1 MGKPSTYEE
10 AGVDIDAEA
19 AAVEAIRR
27 TLSKYGV
34 TPEGVEVL
42 EDIGHYAAVLDVG
55 GTLYTFNVDGVG
67 SKVLVAQL
75 VDRYD
80 TVGVDAIAMNAND
93 AVCLGAR
100 PVAFLDYLAVEKPDP
115 EVAAEIAEG
124 LGKGAKEA
132 GAPVVGGELATLPEI
147 IRGEEEG
154 KGFDLVVACLGIV
167 EHGPVTGE
175 EVKPGDALVG
185 LRSSGI
191 HSNGLTLARKVLL
204 SEYDPWDEL
213 PHGETVADELLKPT
227 RIYVRPVL
235 EALEACEVHGIA
247 HITGG
252 GLENLTRL
260 RDDVAYVVS
269 DPPEP
274 HPVFEEIRRL
284 GNVPLDEMYRTFN
297 MGVGMVLVVPEEEA
311 EDVVDVVSRHVEANV
326 IGRVEEG
333 RGVIV
338 TTDEGEVRLGV

>member
-19 AAVEAIRR
+19 AAVEAIRE
-27 TLSKYGV
+27 TLAKYGV
-34 TPEGVEVL
+34 QPEGVEVL
-42 EDIGHYAAVLDVG
+42 EDIGHYAAVMRVG
-55 GTLYTFNVDGVG
+55 EDLFTFNIDGVG

-80 TVGVDAIAMNAND
+80 TIGIDAIAMNAND

-100 PVAFLDYLAVEKPDP
+100 PIAFLDYLAVEEPDP

-124 LGKGAKEA
+124 LGKGAAEA

-147 IRGEEEG
+147 IKGEEEG
-154 KGFDLVVACLGIV
+154 KGFDLVVACLGLV
-167 EHGPVTGE
+167 EHGPITGE
-175 EVKPGDALVG
+175 DIEPGDVLIG

-213 PHGETVADELLKPT
+213 PHGETVADELLRPT
-227 RIYVRPVL
+227 RIYVKPVL
-235 EALEACEVHGIA
+235 EALEGNEVHGIA

-260 RDDVAYVVS
+260 REDVSYVVS

-284 GNVPLDEMYRTFN
+284 ADVPLDEMYRTFN
-297 MGVGMVLVVPEEEA
+297 MGVGMVLVVPENEA
-311 EDVVDVVSRHVEANV
+311 EDVLDTVSKHVEAEV

-333 RGVIV
+333 RGVVVI
-338 TTDEGEVRLGV
+338 TDEGEVRLGV